1 MKHNMNEQGTTGK
14 GQSLIK
20 SGEFIA
26 VSALVCFANLFDAWS
41 TFFASS
47 YLSLEGNP
55 FFRGSA
61 GFWGGVIVA
70 KVGITAL
77 SIFTYAFYMKYRRS
91 CYPQERC
98 GQAAFIRYFLLGR
111 HVSWVQLLYTPCRP
125 KHALCWAGGVLGITA
140 CMYYTMLSINNVA
153 IGLYN
158 MTFDAPL
165 HFVALPSYFLNGV
178 VQLLLCL
185 AISFAWMNYC
195 RYREYRQLD
204 GVALESGDSS
214 SVGIATISY
223 TRCG

>member
-1 MKHNMNEQGTTGK
+1 MEAQ
-14 GQSLIK
+14 QSGCSKQSVLR
-20 SGEFIA
+20 SWEFIA

-47 YLSLEGNP
+47 DLSLEGNP

-61 GFWGGVIVA
+61 GLWGGVIVA

-125 KHALCWAGGVLGITA
+125 KHALCWAGGVLGIA
-140 CMYYTMLSINNVA
+140 ASIYYTMLSVNNMA

-158 MTFDAPL
+158 TTFDVPL
-165 HFVALPSYFLNGV
+165 EIIKMSSYYVNRV

-195 RYREYRQLD
+195 RYREFLKLREAAPD
-204 GVALESGDSS
+204 ESVAVSAA
-214 SVGIATISY
+214 VA
-223 TRCG
+223 